1 MSSSGRGAWRRERA
15 CSAAKARSCAKY
27 AAESPSV
34 PGARVCPAR
43 KSASPNVTSS
53 SDARLPRSEE
63 RCPAR
68 KSASPNVPEHLHCSR
83 PQTLA
88 PALSM
93 TAATSSLLLPS
104 ANAALPANIEAWSAA
119 PSPCCQC
126 LSISPRMRITAA
138 RRGAVAIPMRP
149 HEAPPPPATCH
160 INTSA
165 AQCPP
170 RLRSA
175 RTRGNS
181 ARRCSFLRQT
191 TDDAVWCLG
200 ILLLT

>member
-126 LSISPRMRITAA
+126 LSISPRVRITAA
-138 RRGAVAIPMRP
+138 AISRKTPALSASGCGGDPDATARGS
-149 HEAPPPPATCH
+149 
-160 INTSA
+160 TSA
-165 AQCPP
+165 SDMCTSTGAP
-170 RLRSA
+170 L
-175 RTRGNS
+175 
-181 ARRCSFLRQT
+181 
-191 TDDAVWCLG
+191 DVVLG
-200 ILLLT
+200 